1 MKKSKVLT
9 FATLM
14 AALTNILS
22 IEPFAIPIILGPFVS
37 KIHLSQL
44 PIFLSGCIAG
54 PWAGLITG
62 TIGGLYMSF
71 TTVPFIIGGLGIL
84 GFSSGFIHKRL
95 NLRPF
100 QSSILA
106 WIIQSAYVFVTDYFW
121 FTSINMIPHT
131 IAFGVVTNILIKLSV
146 EVIISSVLVEILIFS
161 IKRAGYYS
169 FFE

>member
-1 MKKSKVLT
+1 MKNFKVLT
-9 FATLM
+9 FAALM

-22 IEPFAIPIILGPFVS
+22 IEPFAIPIILGPFGS

-62 TIGGLYMSF
+62 SIGGLYMSF
-71 TTVPFIIGGLGIL
+71 TAVPFIIGGLGLL
-84 GFSSGFIHKRL
+84 GFSSGFIYKRL

-100 QSSILA
+100 QASILA
-106 WIIQSAYVFVTDYFW
+106 WIIQSIYVFLTDYFW
-121 FTSINMIPHT
+121 FTSINMMSHNV
-131 IAFGVVTNILIKLSV
+131 AVGVVTNILIKLSV
-146 EVIISSVLVEILIFS
+146 EVIISSVLVEILIYS
-161 IKRAGYYS
+161 ITRAGYIS